1 MTYVYLFS
9 RTVLEAGSPHMME
22 MTAAEMALY
31 VVRRFLVVFFG
42 SAVIGALFALAAALL
57 LKYVDLRRHPSI
69 EFGIMLVF
77 IYAPYGLAEG
87 IHLSGELC
95 ENLSLLLL
103 PARSFLINNNKD
115 NNNSQV

>member
-1 MTYVYLFS
+1 MLNMT
-9 RTVLEAGSPHMME
+9 TGEIG
-22 MTAAEMALY
+22 LY

-42 SAVIGALFALAAALL
+42 SAGIGVLFALAAALL

-87 IHLSGELC
+87 IHLSGTADLPRF
-95 ENLSLLLL
+95 ENGE
-103 PARSFLINNNKD
+103 A
-115 NNNSQV
+115 V

>member
-1 MTYVYLFS
+1 MIRVTLFFIQLHLLFIHDS
-9 RTVLEAGSPHMME
+9 FFRTVLEAGSPHMME
-22 MTAAEMALY
+22 MTAGEVALY

-87 IHLSGELC
+87 IHLSGMCTTYLWSEKFG
-95 ENLSLLLL
+95 
-103 PARSFLINNNKD
+103 P
-115 NNNSQV
+115 